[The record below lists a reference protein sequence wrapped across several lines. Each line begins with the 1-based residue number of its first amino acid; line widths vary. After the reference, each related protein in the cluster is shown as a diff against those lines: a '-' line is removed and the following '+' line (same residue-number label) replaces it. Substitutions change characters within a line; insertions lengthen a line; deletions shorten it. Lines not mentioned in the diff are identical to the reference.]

1 MNVAIDN
8 CSLIIENESLEKYDL
23 EGMLI
28 NPLEPQ
34 FGLLI
39 VSSKNE
45 SFILHNEIITSKL
58 INI

>member
-1 MNVAIDN
+1 MAIDN
-8 CSLIIENESLEKYDL
+8 CSLIIENELLEKYDL

-39 VSSKNE
+39 VSSKDE
-45 SFILHNEIITSKL
+45 SFILHNEIIIRKL
-58 INI
+58 INV